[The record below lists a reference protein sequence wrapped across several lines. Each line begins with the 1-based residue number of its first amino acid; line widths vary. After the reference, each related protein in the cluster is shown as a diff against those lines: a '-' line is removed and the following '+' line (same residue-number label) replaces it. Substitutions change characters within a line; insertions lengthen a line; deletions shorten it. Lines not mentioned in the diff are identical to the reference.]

1 MEPIGSLRSRIKWTL
16 TGRPLGWYY
25 RPLFLFFW
33 SIITQQ
39 WPRNQLLGP
48 GKEDSNMCFFE
59 MTGGSYAH
67 FWPIWRLENVV
78 NILQYIASFWNIM
91 CIEKTVLLMGAR
103 NEILSLSSRLAGFLS
118 SSLLSRIVRWCC
130 AFRVEHDCKLR
141 TGELRGGHVFL
152 THGRQYF
159 TTSFKLFVVQCW
171 SDCIKMKSDE
181 VLTSSV
187 GCSFSFPHNRV
198 GVCYKYWLR
207 QFETVS
213 DVCQHNGNWGGHG
226 AAEGP
231 CGSHFGEGGHLGQDK
246 SAAQVPQTMALQ
258 GWFFNS

>member
-1 MEPIGSLRSRIKWTL
+1 
-16 TGRPLGWYY
+16 
-25 RPLFLFFW
+25 
-33 SIITQQ
+33 
-39 WPRNQLLGP
+39 
-48 GKEDSNMCFFE
+48 
-59 MTGGSYAH
+59 
-67 FWPIWRLENVV
+67 
-78 NILQYIASFWNIM
+78 M
-91 CIEKTVLLMGAR
+91 CIEKTVSLMGAR

-141 TGELRGGHVFL
+141 TGDLRGGHVFL

-159 TTSFKLFVVQCW
+159 TTSFKLLVVQCW

-187 GCSFSFPHNRV
+187 GCSFSFPTILLASATN
-198 GVCYKYWLR
+198 WLG

-258 GWFFNS
+258 GWFF